1 MLLINCEI
9 KLSLTWI
16 ENCILA
22 TSVNIANDAIA
33 NAVQSTFKI
42 KKQKNWC
49 SIVTLSAGDNV
60 KLTKQWRERS
70 KDLFIGTN
78 IK

>member
-1 MLLINCEI
+1 MVLINCEI
-9 KLSLTWI
+9 ELSLTWI

-42 KKQKNWC
+42 KKQKN
-49 SIVTLSAGDNV
+49 
-60 KLTKQWRERS
+60 
-70 KDLFIGTN
+70 
-78 IK
+78 

>member
-33 NAVQSTFKI
+33 NAVQATFKV
-42 KKQKNWC
+42 KKQKN
-49 SIVTLSAGDNV
+49 
-60 KLTKQWRERS
+60 
-70 KDLFIGTN
+70 
-78 IK
+78 